1 MKHFLTILLTTCF
14 SFNSKA
20 TIHEILVWDGYMQ
33 FIPNT
38 LTVELGDTIQWL
50 PLDYPSMSHTITST
64 NIPNGATSFDVI
76 WEAPADTFFQYIPQI
91 VGIYEYECTP
101 HIMMN
106 MIGNFE
112 VIDTPNNIVENKKN
126 TLLAYPNPT
135 TDIIFIDQH
144 FSGYDFKLFNMNNQ
158 LIKTGITEN
167 SMNIA
172 YLKSGTYILIIY
184 GDKPRTQKL
193 IVQ

>member
-1 MKHFLTILLTTCF
+1 MKHFLTILLITCF

-64 NIPNGATSFDVI
+64 NIPNGATSFDVT

-135 TDIIFIDQH
+135 TEIIFIDQH
-144 FSGYDFKLFNMNNQ
+144 FSGNDFKLFNMNNQ

-184 GDKPRTQKL
+184 GDKPRIQKL